1 MRYFDDCMTL
11 EELKARYKQWVLK
24 LHPDRNPDNPNAEAD
39 FKDMQEQ
46 YECREAELKG
56 DYSKSRRQRERERQR
71 EQERERERQ
80 REQERERKEREQR
93 KVEAAIEQARKNKN
107 RSYREFKP
115 GDYIYARL
123 VNLGGDA
130 NEQAIACM
138 FTLLRWAIESGMK
151 EECVVKIETIVDLF
165 EGNNA
170 KACVLNG
177 QIPEGVW
184 GGWEVLQ
191 GADPAN
197 GIRKAKRVAKVVMFR
212 SEFGYVLG
220 NPMGD
225 QTISDYYLP
234 TDLEGVFT
242 PYVIH
247 DIRSQIEH
255 ERQEKKRMEEERR
268 AKLLEEQKPL
278 LLEWQDKL
286 IELSRGLSAKER
298 ETVAVS
304 NLKTMLKAKFPGAT
318 FKVAADKYGG
328 YYDIHWEDGPTTEEV
343 FSVTALFDCNPTS
356 RDNAGVTPWK
366 ERYGEVL
373 RGIVVRKMSVLT
385 KARILQQLGQVTMVF
400 RNAGYYDE
408 VEVTGF
414 DMQMLEALA
423 GVQFGD
429 MNATHCQSQYRNN
442 MYYVRVENAVRFIFN
457 NTSYYKP
464 RRSAKRKAATA

>member
-1 MRYFDDCMTL
+1 MVRYFDSCMTL
-11 EELKARYKQWVLK
+11 EELKAKYKEWVLK
-24 LHPDRNPDNPNAEAD
+24 LHPDRNPDNPNAAEE
-39 FKDMQEQ
+39 FKEMQEQ

-56 DYSKSRRQRERERQR
+56 DYSKSRKNRERRERE
-71 EQERERERQ
+71 ERERA
-80 REQERERKEREQR
+80 ERERKEREAR

-107 RSYREFKP
+107 RSYRQFKP
-115 GDYIYARL
+115 GDYIYARM

-212 SEFGYVLG
+212 GEFGYALG

-234 TDLEGVFT
+234 TDLEVVFT

-255 ERQEKKRMEEERR
+255 EKQEKQRIEAERM

-304 NLKTMLKAKFPGAT
+304 NLKTMLKAKFPGTT
-318 FKVAADKYGG
+318 FKVVADKYGG
-328 YYDIHWEDGPTTEEV
+328 YYDIHWEDGPTYDEV
-343 FSVTALFDCNPTS
+343 LEVIKLFDAP
-356 RDNAGVTPWK
+356 AHYGGALTPWE
-366 ERYGEVL
+366 ERYGQVPFY
-373 RGIVVRKMSVLT
+373 GGGVRKMSTLT
-385 KARILQQLGQVTMVF
+385 KARILQQLGQVTAAF
-400 RNAGYYDE
+400 REGMMLDE
-408 VEVTGF
+408 VPLSDLDWLMLHAMAGIDLSTAEKKDQCRCAIHPDGHRSVTPKWAIDF
-414 DMQMLEALA
+414 VFQ
-423 GVQFGD
+423 
-429 MNATHCQSQYRNN
+429 H
-442 MYYVRVENAVRFIFN
+442 
-457 NTSYYKP
+457 TSYYKP
-464 RRSAKRKAATA
+464 RRSAKSKAAAA

>member
-1 MRYFDDCMTL
+1 MDYFKDCMSL
-11 EELKARYKQWVLK
+11 EELKACYKEWVLK
-24 LHPDRNPDNPNAEAD
+24 LHPDCNPDNPNAAEE
-39 FKDMQEQ
+39 FKEMQEQ

-56 DYSKSRRQRERERQR
+56 DYSKSRKNRERRERE
-71 EQERERERQ
+71 ERERA
-80 REQERERKEREQR
+80 ERERKEREAR

-107 RSYREFKP
+107 RSYRQFKP
-115 GDYIYARL
+115 GDYIYARM

-177 QIPEGVW
+177 HIPEGVW

-212 SEFGYVLG
+212 GEFGYALG

-255 ERQEKKRMEEERR
+255 EKQEKQRIEAERR
-268 AKLLEEQKPL
+268 AKLLEEQAPL
-278 LLEWQDKL
+278 LFEWQDKL
-286 IELSRGLSAKER
+286 IELSCGLSAKEQQ
-298 ETVAVS
+298 TVTMD
-304 NLKTMLKAKFPGAT
+304 NMKTMLKAKFPGTT
-318 FKVAADKYGG
+318 FKLTFDKWSTQY
-328 YYDIHWEDGPTTEEV
+328 INMQWEDGPTLVEVEEV
-343 FSVTALFDCNPTS
+343 TRLFA
-356 RDNAGVTPWK
+356 RDTCITPWM
-366 ERYGEVL
+366 ERFGSILVAAP
-373 RGIVVRKMSVLT
+373 VRKMSVLT
-385 KARILQQLGQVTMVF
+385 KARILQQLGQVTAAF

-408 VEVTGF
+408 VEVSGF

-429 MNATHCQSQYRNN
+429 VNAKHCQSQFRNN
-442 MYYVRVENAVRFIFN
+442 LYYVRVENAVLFIFN
-457 NTSYYKP
+457 QTSYKKP
-464 RRSAKRKAATA
+464 CRKKAAKAA

>member
-56 DYSKSRRQRERERQR
+56 DYSKTRRSRQRQ
-71 EQERERERQ
+71 QEREREA
-80 REQERERKEREQR
+80 RERAEKERKEREQR

-107 RSYREFKP
+107 RSHTEWKV
-115 GDYIYARL
+115 GEYIYARKL
-123 VNLGGDA
+123 NPTTAYEWENLMAD
-130 NEQAIACM
+130 ELMHMVC
-138 FTLLRWAIESGMK
+138 K
-151 EECVVKIETIVDLF
+151 EGVQDEIVVMIETIVELADGDF
-165 EGNNA
+165 F
-170 KACVLNG
+170 KVYLNSK
-177 QIPEGVW
+177 IPEGVW
-184 GGWEVLQ
+184 GGYEVLQ
-191 GADPAN
+191 DADRSA
-197 GIRKAKRVAKVVMFR
+197 GRLKGKRVAKLVMFR
-212 SEFGYVLG
+212 SPKYCIYG

-225 QTISDYYLP
+225 QTIRDYYMPIGYETIFSTQL
-234 TDLEGVFT
+234 DK
-242 PYVIH
+242 
-247 DIRSQIEH
+247 IRAKIEH
-255 ERQEKKRMEEERR
+255 EKQERERIESER
-268 AKLLEEQKPL
+268 KAKLLEEQKPL

-286 IELSRGLSAKER
+286 IELSKGLSLDEQH
-298 ETVAVS
+298 TVTRD
-304 NLKTMLKAKFPGAT
+304 NIRCMLAHSYMGTRFSVK
-318 FKVAADKYGG
+318 G
-328 YYDIHWEDGPTTEEV
+328 YTLNNSELEITWEDGPTVDEV
-343 FSVTALFDCNPTS
+343 LKKLDPFFLS
-356 RDNAGVTPWK
+356 RQDADSHSVTPWA
-366 ERYGEVL
+366 ERYGAVL
-373 RGIVVRKMSVLT
+373 YKSMRRKMSVLT

-429 MNATHCQSQYRNN
+429 VNAKHCQSQYRNN

-464 RRSAKRKAATA
+464 RRKTSKTKSV